1 MKKLFILSILIL
13 FPLYSFGESISLLCK
28 FDSKEE
34 GQKRFD
40 KSFPISIVKK
50 KDGSYSIFRFD
61 KNVEIPDKFISSVK
75 VSDVSVTQN
84 EISFN
89 VYQVFRPNSP
99 LSSNPGYESR
109 TTTISRLDGRIME
122 TVYWK
127 GGFYEEFNPKI
138 ENPFILTGICE
149 KRIQNKF

>member
-1 MKKLFILSILIL
+1 MKKLIILWVLFL
-13 FPLYSFGESISLLCK
+13 FPLHSFGESINLLCK
-28 FDSKEE
+28 FESKEE
-34 GQKRFD
+34 SQKRFD
-40 KSFPISIVKK
+40 KSFSISLIKK

-61 KNVEIPDKFISSVK
+61 KNVEIPDKFVSSVK

-89 VYQVFRPNSP
+89 VYQVFRPNS

-127 GGFYEEFNPKI
+127 GGLHEEFNPKS
-138 ENPFILTGICE
+138 ENPFILTGGCE
-149 KRIQNKF
+149 KRTQNKF